1 MAFPNRKY
9 LRYKTVELIE
19 AGESFLKENNII
31 ELKEI
36 QYEIFCR
43 RRPYTAR
50 KLEDIKTRIIAITI
64 YFSDFL
70 SSPHIPHLN
79 YKHP

>member
-19 AGESFLKENNII
+19 AGESFLKENNIK

-50 KLEDIKTRIIAITI
+50 KLEDIKTRITEIILFLL
-64 YFSDFL
+64 YFSFKKT
-70 SSPHIPHLN
+70 IPKP
-79 YKHP
+79 Y